1 MKLRLAVVLMLLMI
15 GGAIAVDRVS
25 PAKPVHLSTV
35 SLAPDAGVLTCPYL
49 TEPNA
54 RAYLQV
60 ANVGTTSSSVRVTFG
75 AAKGAP
81 IVVATSVPAGETS
94 SIRIPSTAAS
104 RAGAVVE
111 FSGGNVVATHMLF
124 LQKVSGPVV
133 RAGGA
138 AASPCARA
146 GGEDVVVTGAS
157 TLGSDAELALF
168 NPGAAD
174 ADVSV
179 SLIADGR
186 VFQPQRLSRR
196 IIASRTRQDF
206 RLGDFAFSA
215 RNLTAIVHANV
226 GRVVA
231 EALVRTASGAELLPG
246 QIPSNELVAVAGQS
260 GTGSSVGVTVIGSDD
275 AGIEA
280 RLINAKA
287 EVSVGGFPPS
297 LPPEAGRFLAI
308 PDQGAAGAAGYEFH
322 VDVGSPLVTET
333 TWTTTRGGVQEQASL
348 PGAAPAPH
356 WAAVL
361 GAFQPGTAT
370 RAVIVN
376 PRGVTSAVRVT
387 TIGPAGTSAQ
397 NLSIPAGRL
406 VDIAIG
412 NGAGTFAVVVDADG
426 PVVLALRSVGFVTG
440 GSGSS
445 AAIVGE
451 SFSEPTPEAVAID
464 PRTGVPAVVPT
475 S

>member
-1 MKLRLAVVLMLLMI
+1 VKLRLAVVLMLLMI

-25 PAKPVHLSTV
+25 PAKPVPRSTV
-35 SLAPDAGVLTCPYL
+35 SLAPEAGILTCPYL

-54 RAYLQV
+54 RSYLQV
-60 ANVGTTSSSVRVTFG
+60 ANIGTTPSSIRVNFG

-81 IVVATSVPAGETS
+81 IVVPLSVLAGETG

-157 TLGSDAELALF
+157 TLGSDAELALY

-196 IIASRTRQDF
+196 VIASHTRQDF

-215 RNLTAIVHANV
+215 RNLTAVVHANV

-231 EALVRTASGAELLPG
+231 EALVRSSSGAELLPG
-246 QIPSNELVAVAGQS
+246 QVPSNELVAVAGQS
-260 GTGSSVGVTVIGSDD
+260 GTGSSVGVTVIGNND

-287 EVSVGGFPPS
+287 QVSVGGFPPS
-297 LPPEAGRFLAI
+297 LPPETGRFFAV
-308 PDQGAAGAAGYEFH
+308 PDQGSAGAAAYEFS

-348 PGAAPAPH
+348 PGAVPAPD
-356 WAAVL
+356 WAAVV
-361 GAFQPGTAT
+361 GAFQLGTAS
-370 RAVIVN
+370 RAIIVN
-376 PRGVTSAVRVT
+376 PRGVVSAVRVT
-387 TIGPAGTSAQ
+387 TIGPAGTSTQ
-397 NLSIPAGRL
+397 SLSIPAGRL

-412 NGAGTFAVVVDADG
+412 RGAGTFAVVVDADG
-426 PVVLALRSVGFVTG
+426 PVVLALRSGGFATG
-440 GSGSS
+440 RPGSS
-445 AAIVGE
+445 VAIVGE
-451 SFSEPTPEAVAID
+451 SFTQPTPEAVAVD
-464 PRTGVPAVVPT
+464 PRTGIPAVLPT
-475 S
+475 R